1 MSKCYPKL
9 CRIWQKQW
17 WEAATGVT
25 RKKEN
30 HGKFSV
36 LAVLN
41 SCHRICTSAGQKM
54 NWEGTEV
61 LVWKWSPVATSD
73 KSKKLS
79 YICFCSVTK
88 LCPTL
93 CNPMDYSIPGFL
105 ILPFLPEFAQIHVQW
120 VSDAVQSSYP
130 LLPLSPS
137 ALNLSQHWC
146 LFQQV
151 SSSHQVAKILV
162 IRLQHQSFERIFRA
176 DFLFFFFHLFLLVG
190 G

>member
-9 CRIWQKQW
+9 GRIWQKQW
-17 WEAATGVT
+17 WEAGTGVT

-36 LAVLN
+36 IAVLN
-41 SCHRICTSAGQKM
+41 NCHRICTSAGKKM

-105 ILPFLPEFAQIHVQW
+105 ILPFLPVCSNSCPVSQW
-120 VSDAVQSSYP
+120 CCPIILSTVSPFSFCPQSFPASVSFP
-130 LLPLSPS
+130 TSQLFTSGGKNTGVSPS
-137 ALNLSQHWC
+137 ASVLWKNIQGWFS
-146 LFQQV
+146 
-151 SSSHQVAKILV
+151 
-162 IRLQHQSFERIFRA
+162 
-176 DFLFFFFHLFLLVG
+176 FFFFFFIYFY
-190 G
+190 